1 MSVAR
6 KTAWGTKVEVSRAA
20 HFDYVLGGAFIR
32 HKHDFS
38 GIIISSEG
46 NPITIINDKKFK
58 IFYRNFHRPVG
69 DKLNIKLPIYSFIN
83 HLRSGILERKTL
95 FKDFLSA
102 GNVLC
107 VYCSV
112 PYCAVLYCSVLYCV
126 LCRTCSQNFL

>member
-1 MSVAR
+1 MWSITEKMSVAR

-58 IFYRNFHRPVG
+58 I
-69 DKLNIKLPIYSFIN
+69 L
-83 HLRSGILERKTL
+83 
-95 FKDFLSA
+95 
-102 GNVLC
+102 
-107 VYCSV
+107 
-112 PYCAVLYCSVLYCV
+112 
-126 LCRTCSQNFL
+126 

>member
-1 MSVAR
+1 M
-6 KTAWGTKVEVSRAA
+6 SRAA

-107 VYCSV
+107 TVVYRT
-112 PYCAVLYCSVLYCV
+112 VLYCTVVYCTAYYVVHVLK
-126 LCRTCSQNFL
+126 TFL